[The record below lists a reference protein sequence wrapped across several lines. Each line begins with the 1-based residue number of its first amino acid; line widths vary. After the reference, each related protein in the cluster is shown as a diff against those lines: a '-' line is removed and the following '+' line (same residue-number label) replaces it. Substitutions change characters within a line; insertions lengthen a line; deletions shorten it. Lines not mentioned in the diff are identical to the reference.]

1 MNVVTIAEKQE
12 RVEDAIKQIKITTGV
27 DKKVSEYFQKTLTK
41 LQHGI
46 NVPLPDFFHAT
57 RAGLENIIQTKTIL
71 QSTSGAAGPGTY
83 MSCNNEGHIGYGPY
97 AFAID
102 EGILVNTQAKF
113 FTGRQPNGDV
123 YFSLWAAVLK
133 DIPILEDTIAYIDT
147 ASDDV
152 EHVTALV
159 KAQNLNI
166 EVIDRSI
173 SDSIRRIFDLSTK
186 RRETPSFG
194 WSKLRSDDY
203 LPKNMYPRSELG
215 TFRRFMPGI

>member
-1 MNVVTIAEKQE
+1 M
-12 RVEDAIKQIKITTGV
+12 
-27 DKKVSEYFQKTLTK
+27 
-41 LQHGI
+41 
-46 NVPLPDFFHAT
+46 
-57 RAGLENIIQTKTIL
+57 
-71 QSTSGAAGPGTY
+71 
-83 MSCNNEGHIGYGPY
+83 
-97 AFAID
+97 
-102 EGILVNTQAKF
+102 VNTQATF

-147 ASDDV
+147 ASNDV
-152 EHVTALV
+152 ERVTALV

-194 WSKLRSDDY
+194 WSKLRNDDY

-215 TFRRFMPGI
+215 TFRRFMPGIKFLEERVNLNNYQKFNLGRIPMRKFQ

>member
-1 MNVVTIAEKQE
+1 
-12 RVEDAIKQIKITTGV
+12 
-27 DKKVSEYFQKTLTK
+27 
-41 LQHGI
+41 
-46 NVPLPDFFHAT
+46 
-57 RAGLENIIQTKTIL
+57 
-71 QSTSGAAGPGTY
+71 

-102 EGILVNTQAKF
+102 EGILVDTQAKF

-147 ASDDV
+147 ASNDV
-152 EHVTALV
+152 ERVEALV
-159 KAQNLNI
+159 QAENLNI
-166 EVIDRSI
+166 EVMDRSV
-173 SDSIRRIFDLSTK
+173 SDGIRKIFDLSTK

-203 LPKNMYPRSELG
+203 LPKNMYPHSEQG
-215 TFRRFMPGI
+215 TFRRFMPGV